1 MRMKLSGQALKAK
14 KRAKELYNKQK
25 AELERI
31 QKQLN
36 LNIKNVAAAQQTADK
51 KKQRA
56 DTEMKHALA
65 LAKEAARTHAK
76 VKKHLESK
84 GYSAPSVII

>member
-56 DTEMKHALA
+56 DTEMKHALH
-65 LAKEAARTHAK
+65 LQ
-76 VKKHLESK
+76 KKPPVLMPK
-84 GYSAPSVII
+84 